1 MESKDKIRKLIKI
14 DEATGE
20 KYTVYPITY
29 IQAIINENGDRNLDE
44 MLASYNA
51 IYVEFNKDFATTM
64 KVIPEVFRT
73 KGRQVSYIVQAESKT
88 NTAKAA
94 TFIYNSNK
102 VEDEE
107 FCNVDN
113 WITLT
118 GGDVNFVTNEI
129 ASVTNNS
136 DNLDIVTVNEKL
148 QLGDGTTVSGTNL
161 YILRPKDINADDLE
175 LDDSSVAAL
184 QKSDVLCVVK
194 YNFTDTVG
202 NNINIGARSG
212 LLFAGGAMRGF
223 TFNVNEPY
231 KIMGHY
237 DLVSFLANNSFNG
250 ETNLIFDGQFNLGN
264 SDIQQIEGN
273 SWKKQAVLGKIIY
286 NKDEDKLRAFT
297 KEKVFS
303 ITEND
308 EYLIPSTELN
318 FNFITDGKAC
328 TRKEDEELSK
338 IRSKFNTSMR
348 TKFYFYD
355 SGISSSGSTNNRGY
369 YQVWVTRDGK
379 NSSKITFQIPFYD
392 GTIKVYSI
400 TGGYNNLWYVYT
412 ILPVDV
418 PNDRKPVGSVV
429 QMNGGIPIFKG
440 NDEQLFD
447 SDGNK
452 YVYGYLGH
460 YPKTKVQEIE
470 ITDDADY
477 TSIFEFKNSITE
489 WFTDNVM
496 DGTVSEFTRIDEVL
510 TQDAETFIFKLI
522 NIDNY
527 TKDSNEEFTLETIKN
542 IRTYIVKC
550 ITDPKDNS
558 FVDIFDNLYSA
569 KLYEDTVESSDTESI
584 IRQCY
589 YNLKFEFNHSDDE
602 HGQYKCYLDFTIRFN
617 KHKYINYKSN
627 RYKPVDMEFKGNL
640 FITKYSSLD
649 KIELKE
655 KYLTM
660 EQYNLLTEIDPYT
673 KYFITD

>member
-14 DEATGE
+14 DETTGE

-29 IQAIINENGDRNLDE
+29 IQAIIDENGNRNLDDI
-44 MLASYNA
+44 LASYNA

-64 KVIPEVFRT
+64 KVVPEAFRT
-73 KGRQVSYIVQAESKT
+73 KGRQVTYIVQGES
-88 NTAKAA
+88 AKAA
-94 TFIYNSNK
+94 TFVYNSNK
-102 VEDEE
+102 VTDEE

-118 GGDVNFVTNEI
+118 GGDINLVTNEI
-129 ASVTNNS
+129 ASVTNNP
-136 DNLDIVTVNEKL
+136 DGLDIITVNNKL
-148 QLGDGTTVSGTNL
+148 QLGDGKTIPGNNL

-175 LDDSSVAAL
+175 LDDVSIEVL
-184 QKSDVLCVVK
+184 KKPNILCVVK
-194 YNFTDTVG
+194 YDFVATNKDSINVG
-202 NNINIGARSG
+202 AKSG
-212 LLFAGGAMRGF
+212 LLFAGGTMTGF
-223 TFNVNEPY
+223 VFNVIEPY
-231 KIMGHY
+231 KIIGHY
-237 DLVSFLANNSFNG
+237 DLVKFLADNTFN
-250 ETNLIFDGQFNLGN
+250 EEPNLIFDGQFNLGN
-264 SDIQQIEGN
+264 SDIQQIEGT
-273 SWKKQAVLGKIIY
+273 SWKRQAALGKIIY

-303 ITEND
+303 ITENE

-318 FNFITDGKAC
+318 FNFITDGKTC
-328 TRKEDEELSK
+328 TRKEDEELSR
-338 IRSKFNTSMR
+338 IRAKFNTPMC

-355 SGISSSGSTNNRGY
+355 SGTSPSSSTSNYGY

-379 NSSKITFQIPFYD
+379 NLSKITFQIPFYD

-418 PNDRKPVGSVV
+418 PSDRKPVGSVV

-477 TSIFEFKNSITE
+477 TGIFEFKNSIIE

-496 DGTVSEFTRIDEVL
+496 GGTVSEFTRIDEIL

-542 IRTYIVKC
+542 IRTYIVKY

-584 IRQCY
+584 IRRCY
-589 YNLKFEFNHSDDE
+589 YNLKFEFNHSDNE

-617 KHKYINYKSN
+617 KHKYITYKSN

-640 FITKYSSLD
+640 FITKYSTLD

-660 EQYNLLTEIDPYT
+660 KQYNLLTEIDPYT

>member
-29 IQAIINENGDRNLDE
+29 MQAIIDENGDRNLNE
-44 MLASYNA
+44 ILASYNA
-51 IYVEFNKDFATTM
+51 IYVEFNKDFATTV
-64 KVIPEVFRT
+64 KVVPEVLRT
-73 KGRQVSYIVQAESKT
+73 KGRQVTYIVQGES
-88 NTAKAA
+88 AKAA
-94 TFIYNSNK
+94 TFVYNSNK
-102 VEDEE
+102 VTDEE

-175 LDDSSVAAL
+175 LDDSSVTAL

-237 DLVSFLANNSFNG
+237 DLIKFLEDNSFNG

-264 SDIQQIEGN
+264 SDIQQIEGD

-318 FNFITDGKAC
+318 FNFITDGKIC
-328 TRKEDEELSK
+328 TRKEDEELSR
-338 IRSKFNTSMR
+338 IRAKFNKSMC

-355 SGISSSGSTNNRGY
+355 SGTSPSSSTNNYGY

-379 NSSKITFQIPFYD
+379 NPNKITFQIPFYD
-392 GTIKVYSI
+392 GTIKVYNI
-400 TGGYNNLWYVYT
+400 IGGYNNPWYVYT

-418 PNDRKPVGSVV
+418 SNDRKPVGSVIE
-429 QMNGGIPIFKG
+429 MNKGIPIFKG
-440 NDEQLFD
+440 DNEELFD

-460 YPKTKVQEIE
+460 YPKTKVQEIK

-477 TSIFEFKNSITE
+477 TGIFEFKNSITE

-496 DGTVSEFTRIDEVL
+496 GDTVSEFTRIDEIL

-558 FVDIFDNLYSA
+558 FVDIFDNLYST
-569 KLYEDTVESSDTESI
+569 KLYEDTVESSDTKSI
-584 IRQCY
+584 IRRCY
-589 YNLKFEFNHSDDE
+589 YNLKFEFNHSDNE

-617 KHKYINYKSN
+617 KYKYITYKSN

-640 FITKYSSLD
+640 FITKYSTLG

-660 EQYNLLTEIDPYT
+660 KEYNLLTKIDPYT

>member
-29 IQAIINENGDRNLDE
+29 IQAIIDENGDRNLNE
-44 MLASYNA
+44 ILASYNA

-64 KVIPEVFRT
+64 KVVPEAFRT
-73 KGRQVSYIVQAESKT
+73 KGRQVTYIIQAELKT
-88 NTAKAA
+88 DTAKAA

-107 FCNVDN
+107 FCNADN

-118 GGDVNFVTNEI
+118 GGDINFVTNEI
-129 ASVTNNS
+129 ASVTNNP
-136 DNLDIVTVNEKL
+136 DGLDIVNVDKKL
-148 QLGDGTTVSGTNL
+148 RLGDGTTIPGNNL

-175 LDDSSVAAL
+175 LDNISIAAL
-184 QKSDVLCVVK
+184 QTLNVLCVVK
-194 YNFTDTVG
+194 YDFVNTIGD
-202 NNINIGARSG
+202 NINLGNGSG
-212 LLFAGGAMRGF
+212 LLFAGGTMSGF
-223 TFNVNEPY
+223 TFNVNGPY

-237 DLVSFLANNSFNG
+237 DLVKFLEDNSFNG
-250 ETNLIFDGQFNLGN
+250 ETNLIFDGQFNLGT
-264 SDIQQIEGN
+264 SDIQQIEGS

-286 NKDEDKLRAFT
+286 NKDKDELRAFT
-297 KEKVFS
+297 KDKVFS
-303 ITEND
+303 ITENE

-318 FNFITDGKAC
+318 FNFITDGKTC
-328 TRKEDEELSK
+328 TRKEDEELSR
-338 IRSKFNTSMR
+338 IRAKFNTSMC

-355 SGISSSGSTNNRGY
+355 NGTSPSSSTNNYGY

-379 NSSKITFQIPFYD
+379 NPNKITFQIPFYD
-392 GTIKVYSI
+392 GTIKVYTI
-400 TGGYNNLWYVYT
+400 IGGYNNPWYVYT

-418 PNDRKPVGSVV
+418 PNDRKPVGSVIE
-429 QMNGGIPIFKG
+429 MNKGIPIFKG
-440 NDEQLFD
+440 DNEELFD

-452 YVYGYLGH
+452 YVYGHLGH
-460 YPKTKVQEIE
+460 YPKAKVQEIE
-470 ITDDADY
+470 ITNDGDY
-477 TSIFEFKNSITE
+477 TGIFEFKNSITE
-489 WFTDNVM
+489 WFKDNTLE
-496 DGTVSEFTRIDEVL
+496 GAVSEFTRTDEVF
-510 TQDAETFIFKLI
+510 TQDAETFILKLI

-527 TKDSNEEFTLETIKN
+527 TKDSDKEFTLETIKN
-542 IRTYIVKC
+542 IRTYIVKY

-584 IRQCY
+584 IRRCY
-589 YNLKFEFNHSDDE
+589 YNLKFEFNHSDNE

-617 KHKYINYKSN
+617 KYKYIIYKSN

-640 FITKYSSLD
+640 FITKYSTLD

-660 EQYNLLTEIDPYT
+660 KQYNLLTEIDPYT

>member
-29 IQAIINENGDRNLDE
+29 IQAIIDENGDRNLDDI
-44 MLASYNA
+44 LDSYNA

-64 KVIPEVFRT
+64 KVIPEVLRT
-73 KGRQVSYIVQAESKT
+73 KGRQVSYIVQAELKT
-88 NTAKAA
+88 DAAKAA

-161 YILRPKDINADDLE
+161 YILRPKDINADNLE

-303 ITEND
+303 ITENN

-318 FNFITDGKAC
+318 FNFITDGKTC
-328 TRKEDEELSK
+328 TRKEAEELSR
-338 IRSKFNTSMR
+338 IRDKFNTPMC

-355 SGISSSGSTNNRGY
+355 SGTSPSAITNNYGY
-369 YQVWVTRDGK
+369 YQVWVTRDG
-379 NSSKITFQIPFYD
+379 NNPNKITFQIPFYD
-392 GTIKVYSI
+392 GTIKVYTI
-400 TGGYNNLWYVYT
+400 IGGYNSTWYVYT

-429 QMNGGIPIFKG
+429 KMNKGIPIFKG
-440 NDEQLFD
+440 DNEELFD

-452 YVYGYLGH
+452 YVYGYLEH
-460 YPKTKVQEIE
+460 YPKAKVREIE
-470 ITDDADY
+470 ITNDGDY
-477 TSIFEFKNSITE
+477 TGIFEFKNSITE
-489 WFTDNVM
+489 WFTDSVM
-496 DGTVSEFTRIDEVL
+496 GGTVSEFTRIDEVL

-584 IRQCY
+584 IRL
-589 YNLKFEFNHSDDE
+589 NLN
-602 HGQYKCYLDFTIRFN
+602 LIIVIRSMGS
-617 KHKYINYKSN
+617 IN
-627 RYKPVDMEFKGNL
+627 V
-640 FITKYSSLD
+640 I
-649 KIELKE
+649 
-655 KYLTM
+655 
-660 EQYNLLTEIDPYT
+660 
-673 KYFITD
+673 

>member
-29 IQAIINENGDRNLDE
+29 IQAIIDENGDRNLDE
-44 MLASYNA
+44 ILASYNA
-51 IYVEFNKDFATTM
+51 IYVEFNKDFAATM
-64 KVIPEVFRT
+64 KVIPEVLRT
-73 KGRQVSYIVQAESKT
+73 KGRQVTYIIQAELKT
-88 NTAKAA
+88 DTAKAA

-107 FCNVDN
+107 FCNADN

-161 YILRPKDINADDLE
+161 YILRPKDINADDIE

-223 TFNVNEPY
+223 TFNVNKPY
-231 KIMGHY
+231 KIMGYY

-264 SDIQQIEGN
+264 SDIQQIEGD

-308 EYLIPSTELN
+308 EYLIPNTELN
-318 FNFITDGKAC
+318 FNFIVDNKPC
-328 TRKEDEELSK
+328 TEKEAAEISKILSK
-338 IRSKFNTSMR
+338 FTVPMR

-355 SGISSSGSTNNRGY
+355 SGDSPSGITHNYGY
-369 YQVWVTRDGK
+369 YQVWVTRDGEEDIDY
-379 NSSKITFQIPFYD
+379 ITFHIPFYD
-392 GTIKVYSI
+392 GRIRIYRCNNIKGTYWKVRDIYPYNYDYDKMPYGTIYGY
-400 TGGYNNLWYVYT
+400 GGDANEIV
-412 ILPVDV
+412 
-418 PNDRKPVGSVV
+418 R
-429 QMNGGIPIFKG
+429 FKG
-440 NDEQLFD
+440 KD
-447 SDGNK
+447 NK
-452 YVYGYLGH
+452 YYDAFGCIASFPVERCVHITTNYGTNKFNELDKFMELIYDNFSTNFQIYEEHIVEEMPIVVPANLRDF
-460 YPKTKVQEIE
+460 VID
-470 ITDDADY
+470 ICNID
-477 TSIFEFKNSITE
+477 
-489 WFTDNVM
+489 FTD
-496 DGTVSEFTRIDEVL
+496 
-510 TQDAETFIFKLI
+510 
-522 NIDNY
+522 
-527 TKDSNEEFTLETIKN
+527 KDSNDNQTFDVYKN
-542 IRTYIVKC
+542 ISRVIVK
-550 ITDPKDNS
+550 DNTLDDGEQLLNNYR
-558 FVDIFDNLYSA
+558 VIKYGATNNGDRI
-569 KLYEDTVESSDTESI
+569 
-584 IRQCY
+584 CY
-589 YNLKFEFNHSDDE
+589 KLKFEIDNIYKRSYHYILNLDVRIAKGFLTNRDNVEIEPIIILGSCYIMPLYTFNNPPVIQRPISLRDYQNLADPDDNTE
-602 HGQYKCYLDFTIRFN
+602 YLIF
-617 KHKYINYKSN
+617 
-627 RYKPVDMEFKGNL
+627 E
-640 FITKYSSLD
+640 
-649 KIELKE
+649 
-655 KYLTM
+655 
-660 EQYNLLTEIDPYT
+660 
-673 KYFITD
+673 

>member
-29 IQAIINENGDRNLDE
+29 IQAIIDENGDRNLDDI
-44 MLASYNA
+44 LASYNA

-64 KVIPEVFRT
+64 KVIPEALRT
-73 KGRQVSYIVQAESKT
+73 KGRQVTYIVQAELKT
-88 NTAKAA
+88 DTAKAA

-102 VEDEE
+102 VGDEE
-107 FCNVDN
+107 FCNADN

-129 ASVTNNS
+129 ASVTNNP
-136 DNLDIVTVNEKL
+136 DELDIVTVDKKL
-148 QLGDGTTVSGTNL
+148 QLGDGRTIPGTNL

-175 LDDSSVAAL
+175 LDDSSIAAL

-202 NNINIGARSG
+202 DYINIGARSG
-212 LLFAGGAMRGF
+212 LLFAGGSMKGF

-237 DLVSFLANNSFNG
+237 DLVNFLKDNSFNG

-264 SDIQQIEGN
+264 SDIQDIEGS

-297 KEKVFS
+297 KEKIFS
-303 ITEND
+303 ITENE

-318 FNFITDGKAC
+318 FNFITNGKIC
-328 TRKEDEELSK
+328 TRKEDEELSRIK
-338 IRSKFNTSMR
+338 SKFSVPMC

-355 SGISSSGSTNNRGY
+355 SGQYPSAVTNNYGY

-379 NSSKITFQIPFYD
+379 NPDKITFQIPFYD
-392 GTIKVYSI
+392 GSIKVYSI
-400 TGGYNNLWYVYT
+400 NNGYNNNWTVYT

-418 PNDRKPVGSVV
+418 PTDRKPVGSVI

-440 NDEQLFD
+440 NDEKLFD
-447 SDGNK
+447 SDGNRF
-452 YVYGYLGH
+452 VYGWLGH
-460 YPKTKVQEIE
+460 YPKAKVQEVDINKQ
-470 ITDDADY
+470 ADY
-477 TSIFEFKNSITE
+477 NGISDFKDYTTTWFKNNIENGVVSD
-489 WFTDNVM
+489 FVRFDDFLSQ
-496 DGTVSEFTRIDEVL
+496 DGENFILDL
-510 TQDAETFIFKLI
+510 INLDDYTQD
-522 NIDNY
+522 
-527 TKDSNEEFTLETIKN
+527 SNGLLVLDTVKN
-542 IRTYIVKC
+542 IRTYVAKWN
-550 ITDPKDNS
+550 PKTTGS
-558 FVDIFDNLYSA
+558 TLVDIFDNIYST
-569 KLYEDTVESSDTESI
+569 KLYEATTENSDTGDNI
-584 IRQCY
+584 THCY
-589 YNLKFEFNHSDDE
+589 YNLKCEFNYSDDYNGE
-602 HGQYKCYLDFTIRFN
+602 YKCYLDFIIRFN
-617 KHKYINYKSN
+617 KSKYINYKSN
-627 RYKPVDMEFKGNL
+627 KYKPIDMEFKGNL
-640 FITKYSSLD
+640 FITKYTSLD
-649 KIELKE
+649 KVELRE
-655 KYLTM
+655 RYLTM
-660 EQYNLLTEIDPYT
+660 KEYKQLTYIDPYT

>member
-29 IQAIINENGDRNLDE
+29 IQAIIDENGNRNLDDI
-44 MLASYNA
+44 LASYNT

-64 KVIPEVFRT
+64 KVVPEVLRT
-73 KGRQVSYIVQAESKT
+73 KGRQVTYIVQGES
-88 NTAKAA
+88 AKAA
-94 TFIYNSNK
+94 TFVYNSNK
-102 VEDEE
+102 VTDEE

-118 GGDVNFVTNEI
+118 GGDINLVTNEI
-129 ASVTNNS
+129 ASVTNNP

-161 YILRPKDINADDLE
+161 YILRPKDINADNLE
-175 LDDSSVAAL
+175 LDDVSIEVL
-184 QKSDVLCVVK
+184 KKPNILCVVK
-194 YNFTDTVG
+194 YDFVATNKDSINVG
-202 NNINIGARSG
+202 AKSG
-212 LLFAGGAMRGF
+212 LLFAGGTMTGF
-223 TFNVNEPY
+223 VFNVIEPY
-231 KIMGHY
+231 KIIGHY
-237 DLVSFLANNSFNG
+237 DLVKFLANNTFN
-250 ETNLIFDGQFNLGN
+250 EEPNLIFDGQFNLGN
-264 SDIQQIEGN
+264 SDIQQIEGT
-273 SWKKQAVLGKIIY
+273 SWKRQAALGKIIY

-303 ITEND
+303 ITENN

-355 SGISSSGSTNNRGY
+355 SGTSSSGSTNNRGY
-369 YQVWVTRDGK
+369 YQVWVTRDG
-379 NSSKITFQIPFYD
+379 NNPSKITFQIPFYD

-418 PNDRKPVGSVV
+418 PTDRKPVGSVV

-477 TSIFEFKNSITE
+477 TGIFEFKNSITE
-489 WFTDNVM
+489 WFIDNAVG
-496 DGTVSEFTRIDEVL
+496 GTVSEFTRIDEIL

-522 NIDNY
+522 NIDDY

-584 IRQCY
+584 IRRCY
-589 YNLKFEFNHSDDE
+589 YNLKFEFNHSDRN

-617 KHKYINYKSN
+617 KYKYINYKNN

-660 EQYNLLTEIDPYT
+660 QQYNLLTEIDPYT
-673 KYFITD
+673 KYFITN